1 MANWIAGGFGLY
13 LHWPYCQSKCPY
25 CDFNSHV
32 MGVVDQNLW
41 REAYLAEIA
50 RYAEETAGNLLQTIY
65 FGGGTPSLMEP
76 ELVSDII
83 AAIQKAWPTANDLEI
98 TLEANP
104 GSVEVGRF
112 EAYRAGGV
120 NRVSLG
126 LQALN
131 DDALKALGR
140 AHTKTEALDALDV
153 AKSTFDRVNFDLI
166 YARQFQ
172 TLDEWRIELSEALAM
187 AGDHLSLYQLT
198 VEEGTVFHKR
208 ATFGKLP
215 GLPEEDLGAEM
226 YELTQEMTSAAG
238 LPAYEVSNHARKGS
252 ESRHN
257 MTYWRGG
264 DYVGIGPGA
273 HGRITGPEGRASTV
287 AHKNPAKWLQ
297 SVRKSG
303 HGESEREILRP
314 DEVAIEYLLMA
325 MRTNEGVN
333 LERYHTMQGAML
345 SGEKI
350 QHLTDLG
357 LVETSEDHLKT
368 TAKGRP
374 LLNGILRDLCD

>member
-32 MGVVDQNLW
+32 MGVVDQSLW

-112 EAYRAGGV
+112 EAYRAAGV

-140 AHTKTEALDALDV
+140 AHTKTEALAALDV

-303 HGESEREILRP
+303 HGESEREILGP
-314 DEVAIEYLLMA
+314 EEVAIEYLLMA

-333 LERYHTMQGAML
+333 LERYHAMQGEML
-345 SGEKI
+345 SREKI

>member
-32 MGVVDQNLW
+32 MGAVDQDQW

-50 RYAEETAGNLLQTIY
+50 RYAQETEGNLLQTIY

-76 ELVSDII
+76 KLVSDII
-83 AAIQKAWPTANDLEI
+83 AAIQKSWPTANDLEI

-112 EAYRAGGV
+112 EAYRAAGV

-140 AHTKTEALDALDV
+140 AHTKTEALAALDV
-153 AKSTFDRVNFDLI
+153 ARSTFDRVNFDLI

-172 TLDEWRIELSEALAM
+172 TLDEWRIELSEALTM

-208 ATFGKLP
+208 ATIGKLP

-226 YELTQEMTSAAG
+226 YELTQEMTTAAG

-257 MTYWRGG
+257 LTYWRGG

-273 HGRITGPEGRASTV
+273 HGRITGPGGRASTV

-303 HGESEREILRP
+303 LGESEREILRP

-325 MRTNEGVN
+325 MRTNQGVN
-333 LERYHTMQGAML
+333 LDRYHAMRGAKL
-345 SGEKI
+345 SHHKI
-350 QHLTDLG
+350 DNLTELG
-357 LVETSEDHLKT
+357 LVEITDDHLKT

-374 LLNGILRDLCD
+374 LLNAILRELCG

>member
-1 MANWIAGGFGLY
+1 MANWITGGFGLY

-333 LERYHTMQGAML
+333 LERYHAMQGEML
-345 SGEKI
+345 SREKI

>member
-112 EAYRAGGV
+112 EAYRAAGV

-140 AHTKTEALDALDV
+140 AHTKTEALAALDV

-238 LPAYEVSNHARKGS
+238 LPAYEVSNHASKGS

-273 HGRITGPEGRASTV
+273 HGRITSPDGRASTV

-303 HGESEREILRP
+303 HGESEREILGP
-314 DEVAIEYLLMA
+314 EEVAIEYLLMA

-357 LVETSEDHLKT
+357 LVETSDDHLKT

>member
-1 MANWIAGGFGLY
+1 MANWITGGFGLY

-112 EAYRAGGV
+112 EAYRTAGV

-140 AHTKTEALDALDV
+140 AHTKTEALAALDV

-303 HGESEREILRP
+303 HGESEREILGP
-314 DEVAIEYLLMA
+314 EEVAIEYLLMA

-333 LERYHTMQGAML
+333 LERYHTMHGAML
-345 SGEKI
+345 SCEKI

-357 LVETSEDHLKT
+357 LVETSDDHLKT

>member
-1 MANWIAGGFGLY
+1 MANWITGGFGLY

-112 EAYRAGGV
+112 EAYRTAGV

-140 AHTKTEALDALDV
+140 AHTKTEALAALDV

-208 ATFGKLP
+208 AAFGKLP

-303 HGESEREILRP
+303 HGESEREILGP
-314 DEVAIEYLLMA
+314 EEVAIEYLLMA

-333 LERYHTMQGAML
+333 LERYHTMHGAML
-345 SGEKI
+345 SCEKI

-357 LVETSEDHLKT
+357 LVETSDDHLKT

>member
-112 EAYRAGGV
+112 EAYHTAGI

-140 AHTKTEALDALDV
+140 AHTKTEALAALDV

-198 VEEGTVFHKR
+198 VEEGTAFHKR

-238 LPAYEVSNHARKGS
+238 LPAYEVSNHARTGA

-303 HGESEREILRP
+303 HGDAEREILRP

-333 LERYHTMQGAML
+333 LERYHAMQGEML
-345 SGEKI
+345 SREKI

-357 LVETSEDHLKT
+357 LVETSENHLKT